1 LNYLTEKHIRMNYV
15 LEAQILKMETVHELS
30 IFQLGDDQ
38 VITKQKIEE
47 EEKIWVYFIYSF
59 T

>member
-1 LNYLTEKHIRMNYV
+1 
-15 LEAQILKMETVHELS
+15 METMHELS

-47 EEKIWVYFIYSF
+47 EEKIRVYFIYSF